1 VKLAAALQVFRTIYV
16 VGGVDDVLT
25 KGTNLAIETGNTNVP
40 TYFESV
46 RYGRDYF
53 LGASLQ
59 FSEIELATMLRIY
72 GAMIVALLL

>member
-1 VKLAAALQVFRTIYV
+1 VFRTIYIS
-16 VGGVDDVLT
+16 GGVDDIFT
-25 KGTNLAIETGNTNVP
+25 KPTYLPIEIGNTNVP

-59 FSEIELATMLRIY
+59 FTEVELATMLRIY
-72 GAMIVALLL
+72 GAMIIGLLL